1 MPTDRHLAGA
11 PISWGVCEVPGWGT
25 MLPPERVFD
34 EMAGLGLTA
43 TELGPVDDYLPLD
56 ADAIRAMLAPRR
68 LELLGGFVP
77 LVLHQGDLADALDQA
92 RRVAGVMADA
102 GASVF
107 VLALVQDAAWSAPIT
122 LDGPGWARLAAG
134 VDAVAEATA
143 ELGLTTVVHPHQ
155 GTLVERA
162 AEVDVLAA
170 LSNVAWCLD
179 PGHLALGGY
188 DPLDFVRNY
197 GDRIAHVHLKDV
209 DLDDRR
215 APQRRRADADGRRA
229 GRALQAAGPGRRVH
243 RRAGRRAR
251 RAGLR
256 RLDGPRAG
264 LRDHR
269 RAAGARRRTRG
280 RRRREPALLGLA
292 GPGGRAM
299 SAVDP
304 TAGAAPLRV
313 GVIGTGRIGRLH
325 AELLAR
331 RVAGAHV
338 AMVCDAHVPSAL
350 AAAVDLGVP
359 AVDSA
364 AELIGSAE
372 VDAVA
377 ICTSTDTHVDLIL
390 AAAAAGKAI
399 FCEKPVSLDLEAVD
413 AALRCGRDR
422 RPDLP
427 DRLQPAL

>member
-43 TELGPVDDYLPLD
+43 TELGPVGDYLPLD

-77 LVLHQGDLADALDQA
+77 LVLHQGDLAGALRQA
-92 RRVAGVMADA
+92 RHVAGVMADA

-162 AEVDVLAA
+162 AEVDALAER
-170 LSNVAWCLD
+170 SDVAWCLD

-197 GDRIAHVHLKDV
+197 GDRVAHVHLKDV
-209 DLDDRR
+209 DLTIAERLNEGELTLMGAVQAGLFKPLGQGDASIAELVAALDAQGYDGWMVLEQDCAITG
-215 APQRRRADADGRRA
+215 APPAPGEGPVADAA
-229 GRALQAAGPGRRVH
+229 ES
-243 RRAGRRAR
+243 
-251 RAGLR
+251 LR
-256 RLDGPRAG
+256 F
-264 LRDHR
+264 
-269 RAAGARRRTRG
+269 
-280 RRRREPALLGLA
+280 LA
-292 GPGGRAM
+292 SLTP
-299 SAVDP
+299 
-304 TAGAAPLRV
+304 
-313 GVIGTGRIGRLH
+313 
-325 AELLAR
+325 
-331 RVAGAHV
+331 
-338 AMVCDAHVPSAL
+338 
-350 AAAVDLGVP
+350 AAA
-359 AVDSA
+359 
-364 AELIGSAE
+364 
-372 VDAVA
+372 
-377 ICTSTDTHVDLIL
+377 
-390 AAAAAGKAI
+390 
-399 FCEKPVSLDLEAVD
+399 
-413 AALRCGRDR
+413 R
-422 RPDLP
+422 
-427 DRLQPAL
+427 